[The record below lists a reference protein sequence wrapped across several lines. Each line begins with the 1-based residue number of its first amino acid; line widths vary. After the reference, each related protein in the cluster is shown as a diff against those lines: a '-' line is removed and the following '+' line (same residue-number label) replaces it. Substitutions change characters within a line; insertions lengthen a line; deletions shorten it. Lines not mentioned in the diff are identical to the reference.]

1 MNFIISALPGI
12 SIKKINGNRM
22 KKILFLAM
30 TMAALQTKAQL
41 LVNLQLPPN
50 GVAQKSQLW
59 NVTVTNTGTAVVS
72 LHIEL
77 MLSDAFSSM
86 QVLSAA
92 TQVISVAPGTMQLNN
107 SVLQPIQYNVLSP
120 AYIIDASPNG
130 LLPVGDFEVCYSFIS
145 HSLHNEEKIAEECR
159 ELIIEPLSPPQLVYP
174 YDQSAIETKNPQLS
188 WLPPMPVNLFANL
201 KYDLDLVELF
211 PNQSPADAIQQ
222 NPALFH
228 QQGIPAANLL
238 YPTNAPVLEL
248 SKLYAWRVIAKSNE
262 VPVGQSETWVFSVK
276 EFNRVDNPLQ
286 PEMAFAKLERED
298 GGGYAIFSN
307 ELKFDYLNE
316 NSDSAWNL
324 SVYDLSTSD
333 KRKVE
338 LVMDSIKLKPG
349 QNLVT
354 CKVSANSDF
363 IDKHLYL
370 LEIINSRKE
379 SWRLRFEYRKPQE

>member
-1 MNFIISALPGI
+1 
-12 SIKKINGNRM
+12 M

-30 TMAALQTKAQL
+30 MMAALQTKAQL

-59 NVTVTNTGTAVVS
+59 NVTVTNTGTSVVS

-77 MLSDAFSSM
+77 MLSDARSSM

-92 TQVISVAPGTMQLNN
+92 TQVIAVAPGSMQLNN

-120 AYIIDASPNG
+120 AYVMDASPNG
-130 LLPVGDFEVCYSFIS
+130 MLPVGDFEICYSFIS

-174 YDQSAIETKNPQLS
+174 YDQSAIETRNPQFS
-188 WLPPMPVNLFANL
+188 WLPPMPFSLFTNL

-211 PNQSPADAIQQ
+211 PNQSPADAVQQ
-222 NPALFH
+222 NAAIFH
-228 QQGIPAANLL
+228 QSGIPAANLL
-238 YPTNAPVLEL
+238 YPSAAPALDL
-248 SKLYAWRVIAKSNE
+248 NKLYAWRVIAKSNE
-262 VPVGQSETWVFSVK
+262 AAIGQSETWVFSVK
-276 EFNRVDNPLQ
+276 EFNRIDNPLLT
-286 PEMAFAKLERED
+286 EMSFAKLERENA
-298 GGGYAIFSN
+298 GGYAIFTN

-316 NSDSAWNL
+316 NADSVWNI
-324 SVYDLSTSD
+324 SVYDLSVTD
-333 KRKVE
+333 KKRVE
-338 LVMDSIKLKPG
+338 LDMDSIALRPG

-354 CKVSANSDF
+354 CKVNGNSDF

-379 SWRLRFEYRKPQE
+379 SWRLRFEYRKPQD